1 MHHTHW
7 ITLLAGGAALLV
19 ACGTEAPLVVGSP
32 DAGAPETG
40 PPSSL
45 GDPSDA
51 AAVAQDAG
59 CAPPDLLVVLD
70 RSASMAKPIGKGPD
84 GGALPTKMTLATRA
98 ITKLT
103 APPFDAT
110 VRFGLEVFPDVA
122 GACASGTIL
131 VPPATDQGAA
141 IGKALT
147 GGLELLT
154 GTPLGGPL
162 EVARAHLAKTREASR
177 KQFVLLVTDGG
188 ETCASAAALPVVQRL
203 AAEGVQTFVV
213 GFGGAVNEAE
223 LDNLA
228 CAGGTAPSPATNC
241 KSTPSG
247 LVWVGTGPDLFF
259 SAQDE
264 RSLESALTSI
274 AGKECCGCT
283 VR

>member
-1 MHHTHW
+1 MHHTQW
-7 ITLLAGGAALLV
+7 ITLLAGAATLLV
-19 ACGTEAPLVVGSP
+19 ACGTEAPLVVTTP
-32 DAGAPETG
+32 DASTSEAG
-40 PPSSL
+40 PPGSL
-45 GDPSDA
+45 GDPGDGGGGA
-51 AAVAQDAG
+51 HDAG
-59 CAPPDLLVVLD
+59 CEAPDLLVVLD
-70 RSASMAKPIGKGPD
+70 RSASMGKPIGKGPD
-84 GGALPTKMTLATRA
+84 GGPLPTKMTLATRA
-98 ITKLT
+98 LTKLT
-103 APPFDAT
+103 AAPVDAT

-122 GACASGTIL
+122 GACASGTLL

-141 IGKALT
+141 IGKALV
-147 GGLELLT
+147 GLELLT

-162 EVARAHLAKTREASR
+162 EVARAHLAKTKEAGR

-188 ETCASAAALPVVQRL
+188 ETCPSAAALPVVQRL

-241 KSTPSG
+241 KSTSSG

-264 RSLESALTSI
+264 KSLEAALTSI

>member
-1 MHHTHW
+1 MHFTHW
-7 ITLLAGGAALLV
+7 STLVAAGAALLT
-19 ACGTEAPLVVGSP
+19 ACGTEAPLVVGPP
-32 DAGAPETG
+32 DATAPEAG
-40 PPSSL
+40 PPGSL
-45 GDPSDA
+45 GDPGDA
-51 AAVAQDAG
+51 GGSTQDAG
-59 CAPPDLLVVLD
+59 CEPPDLLVVLD
-70 RSASMAKPIGKGPD
+70 RSASMAKPIGKGAD
-84 GGALPTKMTLATRA
+84 GGPLPTKMTLATRA

-103 APPFDAT
+103 AAPFDAT

-122 GACASGTIL
+122 GACASGTLL

-141 IGKALT
+141 IGKALV
-147 GGLELLT
+147 GLELLT

-162 EVARAHLAKTREASR
+162 EVARAHLSRTKEVGR

-188 ETCASAAALPVVQRL
+188 ETCPSAAALPVVQRL

-223 LDNLA
+223 LNNLA

-247 LVWVGTGPDLFF
+247 LVWSGTGPDLFF

-264 RSLESALTSI
+264 KSLEGALTSI

>member
-1 MHHTHW
+1 MHHTRW
-7 ITLLAGGAALLV
+7 ITLLAGAATLLV
-19 ACGTEAPLVVGSP
+19 ACGTEAPLVVTTP
-32 DAGAPETG
+32 DASTSEAG
-40 PPSSL
+40 PPGSL
-45 GDPSDA
+45 GDPGDGGG
-51 AAVAQDAG
+51 VAHDAG
-59 CAPPDLLVVLD
+59 CEAPDLLVVLD
-70 RSASMAKPIGKGPD
+70 RSASMGRPIGKGPD
-84 GGALPTKMTLATRA
+84 GGPLPTKMTLATRA
-98 ITKLT
+98 LTKLT
-103 APPFDAT
+103 AAPVDAT

-122 GACASGTIL
+122 GACASGTLL
-131 VPPATDQGAA
+131 VPPATDQGVA
-141 IGKALT
+141 IGKALV
-147 GGLELLT
+147 GLELLT

-162 EVARAHLAKTREASR
+162 EVARAHLAKTKEAGR

-188 ETCASAAALPVVQRL
+188 ETCPSAAALPVVQRL

-223 LDNLA
+223 LNNLA
-228 CAGGTAPSPATNC
+228 CAGGTAPTPATSC

-264 RSLESALTSI
+264 KSLEAALNSV

>member
-1 MHHTHW
+1 MHPTRW
-7 ITLLAGGAALLV
+7 LSLLASGAALLM
-19 ACGTEAPLVVGSP
+19 ACGAEAPPALGAA
-32 DAGAPETG
+32 DADAPETR
-40 PPSSL
+40 PPGSL
-45 GDPSDA
+45 GDTGDA
-51 AAVAQDAG
+51 GGGPQDAG
-59 CAPPDLLVVLD
+59 CEPPDLLVVLD
-70 RSASMAKPIGKGPD
+70 RSASMARPIGKGPD
-84 GGALPTKMTLATRA
+84 GGPLPTKMTLATRA
-98 ITKLT
+98 LTKLT
-103 APPFDAT
+103 AAPVDST

-122 GACASGTIL
+122 GACASGALL
-131 VPPATDQGAA
+131 VPPGPGQGAA
-141 IGKALT
+141 IGKALS
-147 GGLELLT
+147 GLELLT

-162 EVARAHLAKTREASR
+162 EVARAHLAKTKEASR

-188 ETCASAAALPVVQRL
+188 ETCPSAAALPVVQRL

-228 CAGGTAPSPATNC
+228 CAGGTAPNPATNC

-247 LVWVGTGPDLFF
+247 LVWVGSGPDLFF

-264 RSLESALTSI
+264 KSLESALDSI